1 MFIFTKE
8 FWMYAGERAI
18 KTVAQTV
25 VATITATEVVGILDV
40 DWMQVAGVALLAG
53 LASVLT
59 SVGSHPKPKT
69 EEK

>member
-40 DWMQVAGVALLAG
+40 DWMQIGGVALLAG

-59 SVGSHPKPKT
+59 SIGIHPKT
-69 EEK
+69 ETEEK

>member
-25 VATITATEVVGILDV
+25 VATITATEVVGILNI
-40 DWMQVAGVALLAG
+40 DWMQIGGVALLAG

-59 SVGSHPKPKT
+59 SIGIHPKPET

>member
-1 MFIFTKE
+1 MFIFTRE

-25 VATITATEVVGILDV
+25 VAAITATEVVGLLDV
-40 DWMQVAGVALLAG
+40 DWMQIGGIALLSG

-59 SVGSHPKPKT
+59 SIGMHPKP
-69 EEK
+69 EKKDS